1 MICGCLPLP
10 PLPPSAC
17 SGVLSPPRS
26 VIDTYCD
33 TGQGANSNLVVHTT
47 RSAMATEEAEV
58 MTAAVSGKG
67 NTVRFQKVRFKMVR
81 NECYTETLNP

>member
-1 MICGCLPLP
+1 M
-10 PLPPSAC
+10 
-17 SGVLSPPRS
+17 
-26 VIDTYCD
+26 
-33 TGQGANSNLVVHTT
+33 HTT